1 VDLLLQLL
9 ATGLVVGSLY
19 ALCALGWGLIYGTTL
34 HFHVAHGAVFSLAA
48 YFAYVGQKLL
58 HLPLA
63 AAVVA
68 AILAAA
74 AAGLLIDLLLYQ
86 QLERRG
92 AFRTSLFIASL
103 GLLILTEN
111 LLAIVFTPDPM
122 RMDIGVLDTS
132 LIIGPV
138 FVTYLHVLTVVLA
151 IGGYLALVVFL
162 KRSRWGQA
170 IRAVSSSP
178 EMARTVGIDLKRV
191 HLLTYAIGS
200 ALAAPAGILVAMDV
214 GAEPFRGTRFVLLA
228 SVAVIMGGI
237 GSIPGAMLGGLF
249 SDCWKTSGSGSC
261 PPSGSRRSALACSC
275 CSSCCGRAVSSGAKS
290 SRPSSDPVWPRILR
304 ITW

>member
-138 FVTYLHVLTVVLA
+138 FVTYLHVLTVVLT

-249 SDCWKTSGSGSC
+249 LGLLENVGIWQL
-261 PPSGSRRSALACSC
+261 PSEWQSAISFGVFLLFIVLRPRGFF
-275 CSSCCGRAVSSGAKS
+275 GRKVQSAE
-290 SRPSSDPVWPRILR
+290 L
-304 ITW
+304 

>member
-1 VDLLLQLL
+1 MDLLLQLL

-58 HLPLA
+58 HLPLGV
-63 AAVVA
+63 AVVA

-92 AFRTSLFIASL
+92 ALRTSLFIASL
-103 GLLILTEN
+103 GLLILIEN

-132 LIIGPV
+132 LVIGPV
-138 FVTYLHVLTVVLA
+138 FLTYLHVLTVVLA
-151 IGGYLALVVFL
+151 VAGYLALMLFL

-249 SDCWKTSGSGSC
+249 LGLLENVGIWQL
-261 PPSGSRRSALACSC
+261 PSEWQLAISFGVFLLFILLRPRGFFGRRVHSAEL
-275 CSSCCGRAVSSGAKS
+275 
-290 SRPSSDPVWPRILR
+290 
-304 ITW
+304 

>member
-1 VDLLLQLL
+1 L
-9 ATGLVVGSLY
+9 
-19 ALCALGWGLIYGTTL
+19 
-34 HFHVAHGAVFSLAA
+34 
-48 YFAYVGQKLL
+48 
-58 HLPLA
+58 
-63 AAVVA
+63 
-68 AILAAA
+68 
-74 AAGLLIDLLLYQ
+74 
-86 QLERRG
+86 
-92 AFRTSLFIASL
+92 RTSLFIASL
-103 GLLILTEN
+103 GLLILIEN

-132 LIIGPV
+132 LVIGPV
-138 FVTYLHVLTVVLA
+138 FLTYLHVLTVVLA
-151 IGGYLALVVFL
+151 VAGYLALMLFL

-249 SDCWKTSGSGSC
+249 LGLLENVGIWQL
-261 PPSGSRRSALACSC
+261 PSEWQLAISFGVFLLFILLRPRGFFGRRVHSAEL
-275 CSSCCGRAVSSGAKS
+275 
-290 SRPSSDPVWPRILR
+290 
-304 ITW
+304 

>member
-48 YFAYVGQKLL
+48 YFAYVGQKVL
-58 HLPLA
+58 HLPLGV
-63 AAVVA
+63 AVVA

-86 QLERRG
+86 QLEKRG
-92 AFRTSLFIASL
+92 ALRTSLFIASL
-103 GLLILTEN
+103 GLLILIEN

-122 RMDIGVLDTS
+122 RMDIGILDTS
-132 LIIGPV
+132 LVLGPV
-138 FVTYLHVLTVVLA
+138 FLTYLHVLTMVLA
-151 IGGYLALVVFL
+151 VAGYLALMLFL
-162 KRSRWGQA
+162 TRSRWGHA

-249 SDCWKTSGSGSC
+249 LGLLENVGIWQL
-261 PPSGSRRSALACSC
+261 PSEWQLAISFGVFLLFIVLRPRGFFGRSVQSAEL
-275 CSSCCGRAVSSGAKS
+275 
-290 SRPSSDPVWPRILR
+290 
-304 ITW
+304 

>member
-1 VDLLLQLL
+1 MDLLLQLL

-48 YFAYVGQKLL
+48 YFAYVGQQLL
-58 HLPLA
+58 HLPLGV
-63 AAVVA
+63 AVVA

-74 AAGLLIDLLLYQ
+74 AVGLLIDLLLYQ

-92 AFRTSLFIASL
+92 ALRTSLFIASL
-103 GLLILTEN
+103 GLLILIEN

-132 LIIGPV
+132 LVIGPV
-138 FVTYLHVLTVVLA
+138 FLTYLHVLTVVLA
-151 IGGYLALVVFL
+151 VAGYLALMLFL

-178 EMARTVGIDLKRV
+178 EMARTVWIDLKRV
-191 HLLTYAIGS
+191 HLLTYVIGS

-249 SDCWKTSGSGSC
+249 LGLLENVGIWQL
-261 PPSGSRRSALACSC
+261 PSEWQLAISFGVFLLFILLRPRGFFGRRVHSAEL
-275 CSSCCGRAVSSGAKS
+275 
-290 SRPSSDPVWPRILR
+290 
-304 ITW
+304 